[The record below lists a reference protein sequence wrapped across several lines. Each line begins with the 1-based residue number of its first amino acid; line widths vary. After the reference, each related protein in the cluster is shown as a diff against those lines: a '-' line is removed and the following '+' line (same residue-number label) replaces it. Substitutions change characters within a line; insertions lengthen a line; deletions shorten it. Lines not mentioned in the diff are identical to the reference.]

1 MKSRIRIMG
10 RLSVVLLICVLLGQG
25 AWMYRVREMK
35 VDEFRKTA
43 DYVLQDII
51 QIFLDNQAPFAI
63 KKLKLGYSLANEDE
77 FCWKYNNT
85 EKRLKINS
93 MENYISLGRQVVYD
107 CLFENKCLDIQKIAV
122 LYHKALQEKGISESP
137 YLIIKG
143 LDGNKLL
150 LSDKLNVEP
159 NNITTSPLNLGYDY
173 KHQITASFKL
183 PFVFRALKGVL
194 WIELLFLIGFVICL
208 VWQWNS
214 IKMTLRSVRVQT
226 MGIAHL
232 EHELKKPLATM
243 ISAIGGM
250 LKRKESVL
258 CPTDE
263 VKLGMIKA
271 RLMKMADITDTML
284 TSLKTSVLEVE
295 REPIDLQLELEM
307 ITEMFTMIRKHARVE
322 YHIAEGLGY
331 PCLDKIYFNYIVIN
345 LVDNA
350 IKYGGAHPVV
360 KINFYEEGTDYIL
373 VVEDNGMGIAPKD
386 QKQIFK
392 QFYRVRNQQV
402 TKTTGFG
409 LGLTFVHKVVCAYGG
424 KIHIES
430 EIGNGSKFL
439 IILPQVSWKN

>member
-43 DYVLQDII
+43 DYVLRDII
-51 QIFLDNQAPFAI
+51 QIFLDNQTPFAI
-63 KKLKLGYSLANEDE
+63 KKLNLTYFLSNENE
-77 FCWKYNNT
+77 FCWIYNNK
-85 EKRLKINS
+85 EKKMSIKALDEYNV
-93 MENYISLGRQVVYD
+93 LGRQVVYD

-159 NNITTSPLNLGYDY
+159 NSITTSPLNLGYDY

-243 ISAIGGM
+243 ISVIGGM

>member
-1 MKSRIRIMG
+1 MKNNMKIMG
-10 RLSVVLLICVLLGQG
+10 QLSVVLLICVLLGQG
-25 AWMYRVREMK
+25 MWLYHVREIK
-35 VDEFRKTA
+35 LGEFRESA
-43 DYVLQDII
+43 NYVLLNTTYRYLYDES
-51 QIFLDNQAPFAI
+51 LNYAKNNRLTYSLTMDNYFYWYYDNKRDSIPI
-63 KKLKLGYSLANEDE
+63 KSPDMVDKLGKLITYDYLNKHGLFDI
-77 FCWKYNNT
+77 F
-85 EKRLKINS
+85 RLNGL
-93 MENYISLGRQVVYD
+93 YIEYL
-107 CLFENKCLDIQKIAV
+107 K
-122 LYHKALQEKGISESP
+122 EKGITENPILKVLNIEGEELQST
-137 YLIIKG
+137 
-143 LDGNKLL
+143 GNLKKNCNSIMTLPI
-150 LSDKLNVEP
+150 E
-159 NNITTSPLNLGYDY
+159 LGYKN
-173 KHQITASFKL
+173 KHQLLATFEL
-183 PFVFRALKGVL
+183 PFVFRALSGIL
-194 WIELLFLIGFVICL
+194 WVELIFMIGFIFCL
-208 VWQWNS
+208 VWQWCS
-214 IKMTLRSVRVQT
+214 IRMTVRSARIQT
-226 MGIAHL
+226 MGMTHL

-243 ISAIGGM
+243 ISVVNGILEG
-250 LKRKESVL
+250 KDSVL
-258 CPTDE
+258 CPRDTT
-263 VKLGMIKA
+263 KLTMVKA

-284 TSLKTSVLEVE
+284 TSLKTSVLMINREV
-295 REPIDLQLELEM
+295 IDLKFEM
-307 ITEMFTMIRKHARVE
+307 EMTTEMFSLIRPYARVG
-322 YHIAEGLGY
+322 YRIAEGLEY

>member
-1 MKSRIRIMG
+1 MKTMG
-10 RLSVVLLICVLLGQG
+10 QLSVVLLICVLLGQG
-25 AWMYRVREMK
+25 MWLYHVREIK
-35 VDEFRKTA
+35 LGEFRESA
-43 DYVLQDII
+43 NDVLLNTTYKYLFDEGLNFGKGHKLIYSLTKDHR
-51 QIFLDNQAPFAI
+51 FYWYYDNREGYIPI
-63 KKLKLGYSLANEDE
+63 KSPDMVDKLG
-77 FCWKYNNT
+77 
-85 EKRLKINS
+85 R
-93 MENYISLGRQVVYD
+93 MISYD
-107 CLFENKCLDIQKIAV
+107 CL
-122 LYHKALQEKGISESP
+122 
-137 YLIIKG
+137 
-143 LDGNKLL
+143 
-150 LSDKLNVEP
+150 
-159 NNITTSPLNLGYDY
+159 Y
-173 KHQITASFKL
+173 KHQIFDIFELNKMYIDYLKEKGITENPILKVLNIEGEELQSTGNLKKNCNSIMTLPIELGYENKHQLLATFEL
-183 PFVFRALKGVL
+183 PFVFRALSGIL
-194 WIELLFLIGFVICL
+194 WVELIFMIGFIFCL
-208 VWQWNS
+208 VWQWCS
-214 IKMTLRSVRVQT
+214 IRMTVRSARIQT
-226 MGIAHL
+226 MGMTHL

-243 ISAIGGM
+243 ISVVNGILEG
-250 LKRKESVL
+250 KDSVL
-258 CPTDE
+258 CPRDTT
-263 VKLGMIKA
+263 KLTMVKA

-284 TSLKTSVLEVE
+284 TSLKTSVLMINREV
-295 REPIDLQLELEM
+295 IDLKFEM
-307 ITEMFTMIRKHARVE
+307 EMTTEMFSLIRPYARVG
-322 YHIAEGLGY
+322 YRIAEGLEY